1 MNQIISILCVAVLLL
16 EPMSV
21 PAWQQPAAPEA
32 PASAQ
37 AANAPEKNAGLLAEG
52 TEIKLKFAQNLSTK
66 SAVVGDKVEFV
77 VAESVMLGDK
87 VAIPAGTRVL
97 GVVTEGKESEDK
109 RNDAKKLAV
118 RVEYL
123 KAGGARVK
131 LRSEKI
137 DPQKAKVDKG
147 KVVAATI
154 LFGVS
159 GLLIALSAKR
169 LVVPEGTPVTAFVAE
184 DAWLSPAPSRQ

>member
-1 MNQIISILCVAVLLL
+1 MKQITSILCVAVLLL
-16 EPMSV
+16 DPVSV
-21 PAWQQPAAPEA
+21 LAWPQAVPVAQAPDKAAP
-32 PASAQ
+32 
-37 AANAPEKNAGLLAEG
+37 APEKTAGLLAEG

-77 VAESVMLGDK
+77 VAENVMLGDK
-87 VAIPAGTRVL
+87 VAVPAGTRVL
-97 GVVTEGKESEDK
+97 GVVTAGKESEKK
-109 RNDAKKLAV
+109 RNDADKLAV

-123 KAGGARVK
+123 KVGGVKVK
-131 LRSEKI
+131 LRSEKT

-159 GLLIALSAKR
+159 GLIIALSSKR
-169 LVVPEGTPVTAFVAE
+169 LVIPEGTPVTAFVAE
-184 DAWLSPAPSRQ
+184 DAWLAPVQPSRQ